1 MARSH
6 AATTCVQSDSIKGL
20 AQSIAK
26 PAYRRLLIAEPTL
39 RRAVPTLI
47 IAFLI
52 TICIGAFVQVLDQ
65 SRQKRAS
72 MKRDISALADVMA
85 ERLDR
90 VGSIRQDRAAA
101 AERLQSFLPGL
112 MPSWGIAAGRH
123 VIVTGPDQRIVARI
137 PIEVPA
143 EDAGSILE
151 VLGATQ
157 LLTAQGAQ
165 SAVVEV
171 NLPSSGRGLAAQRVV
186 KSLPG
191 QVIIVQEQVES
202 LWRSD
207 AALQITL
214 SATTGFVVL
223 ILGFAF
229 HWQSTRAREGDA
241 INDAV
246 RARID
251 TALNRGR
258 CGLWD
263 WDLSRGRI
271 FWSQSMF
278 TILGLESRSDLLTFG
293 EVNAL
298 VMTDDIDLFQI
309 ADRLVSG
316 KIDHI
321 DQTFRMRHCDGHW
334 VWLRVRCE
342 LSQGA
347 SDTGPH
353 LIGIAIDITE
363 QKSLAEKTVE
373 ADLRL
378 RDAIETIPEAFVL
391 WDAENRLVL
400 CNSHFKRLHKLP
412 DSAVKQGTSYET
424 VIEVGSMPEIR
435 TRLPTSPALG
445 ARTFEAQL
453 DDGSWLHISERR
465 TKDGGYVSVGTDIT
479 QIKKHEQKLVDN
491 DLRLTANV
499 IDLKRSQSELERQA
513 QLLAELAQKY
523 AEEKN
528 RAEEA
533 NQTKSKFLANMSH
546 ELRTPLNAIIG
557 FSEVMG
563 SGMFGALGSE
573 KYNEYCH
580 DILTSGN
587 YLLDVIN
594 DILDMSKIEA
604 GRMKLD
610 LEPLDLAET
619 LTESLRVVSGRAEN
633 KKLTMQADIDDM
645 IPVVAD
651 RRAMKQIAVNLLS
664 NAVKFT
670 PDGGK
675 VTVRSRIRSGSV
687 VLTIADTGIGIA
699 PQSLAKLGRPFEQVE
714 SQLTKSYHGSGLGLA
729 IAKSLTNLHGGSMKL
744 RSKLGAGTI
753 VCVTLPL
760 PGNGLGIPANTD
772 VSLTDPPAARKSR
785 ALQSVSL
792 APALPATKSPG
803 RRRPASARAKD
814 LPRLFQA

>member
-1 MARSH
+1 MVRAH
-6 AATTCVQSDSIKGL
+6 AASACVQSDSIKGL

-26 PAYRRLLIAEPTL
+26 PAYHRLLTAEPAL

-52 TICIGAFVQVLDQ
+52 TICLGAFVQVVDQ
-65 SRQKRAS
+65 NRQKRAS
-72 MKRDISALADVMA
+72 IKRDLAAVADFLA

-90 VGSIRQDRAAA
+90 IASVRQDRAATF
-101 AERLQSFLPGL
+101 ERLQLLLPGL
-112 MPSWGIAAGRH
+112 IPSWGVAPERH
-123 VIVTGPDQRIVARI
+123 VIVIGADQRVLARV
-137 PIEVPA
+137 PIEA
-143 EDAGSILE
+143 AFGDTSRILD
-151 VLGATQ
+151 VISAALP
-157 LLTAQGAQ
+157 LTAPGQQAGVTDITLPNGSGAL
-165 SAVVEV
+165 AV
-171 NLPSSGRGLAAQRVV
+171 QRVV

-191 QVIIVQEQVES
+191 QVIIIQEKVDS

-207 AALQITL
+207 SALAVTL

-229 HWQSTRAREGDA
+229 HWQSTRAREGDL

-246 RARID
+246 RGRID

-278 TILGLESRSDLLTFG
+278 TMLGLDTRSDLLTFG

-298 VMTDDIDLFQI
+298 VKSDDIDLFAI
-309 ADRLVSG
+309 ADQLISS

-321 DQTFRMRHCDGHW
+321 DQTFRMQHTDGHW
-334 VWLRVRCE
+334 IWLRVRCE

-347 SDTGPH
+347 ADAGIH
-353 LIGIAIDITE
+353 LIGIAVDITE

-391 WDAENRLVL
+391 WDAGDRLVL
-400 CNSHFKRLHKLP
+400 CNSHFQRLHKLP
-412 DSAVKQGTSYET
+412 DSAVTPGTSYET
-424 VIEVGSMPEIR
+424 VIEVGSMPEVR
-435 TRLPTSPALG
+435 TRLHETGTQAPG

-479 QIKKHEQKLVDN
+479 RIKEHEQKLVDN
-491 DLRLTANV
+491 DLRLRATV
-499 IDLKRSQSELERQA
+499 IDLKRSQTALEQQALELA
-513 QLLAELAQKY
+513 DLAEKY
-523 AEEKN
+523 SKEKT

-557 FSEVMG
+557 FSEIME
-563 SGMFGALGSE
+563 SGMFGTLGSE
-573 KYNEYCH
+573 KYQEYCH
-580 DILTSGN
+580 DILTSGH
-587 YLLDVIN
+587 YLLEVIN

-610 LEPLDLAET
+610 MEQLDLSKT
-619 LTESLRVVSGRAEN
+619 LAESLRVVSGRADDKN
-633 KKLTMQADIDDM
+633 LVLDADIEGT
-645 IPVVAD
+645 ISVVAD
-651 RRAMKQIAVNLLS
+651 RRAIKQIIVNLLS

-675 VTVRSRIRSGSV
+675 VVVRSRLLRDSI
-687 VLTIADTGIGIA
+687 VLMIADTGIGIA
-699 PQSLAKLGRPFEQVE
+699 PHSLQRLGKPFEQVE
-714 SQLTKSYHGSGLGLA
+714 SQLTKTYHGSGLGLA
-729 IAKSLTNLHGGSMKL
+729 IARSLTNLHGGSMRL
-744 RSKLGAGTI
+744 RSKLGTGTV
-753 VCVTLPL
+753 VCVSLPR
-760 PGNGLGIPANTD
+760 D
-772 VSLTDPPAARKSR
+772 ARKSR
-785 ALQSVSL
+785 AKISV
-792 APALPATKSPG
+792 AA
-803 RRRPASARAKD
+803 
-814 LPRLFQA
+814 

>member
-1 MARSH
+1 MARAH
-6 AATTCVQSDSIKGL
+6 AASACVQSDSIKGL

-26 PAYRRLLIAEPTL
+26 PAYHRLLIAEPAL

-52 TICIGAFVQVLDQ
+52 TICLGAFVQVVDQ

-72 MKRDISALADVMA
+72 IKRDLSAVADYLA
-85 ERLDR
+85 ERIDR
-90 VGSIRQDRAAA
+90 IASSRPDRAPTY
-101 AERLQSFLPGL
+101 ERLQLILPGL
-112 MPSWGIAAGRH
+112 IPSWAVASGRH
-123 VIVTGPDQRIVARI
+123 VIVVGADQRVLARV
-137 PIEVPA
+137 PIETA
-143 EDAGSILE
+143 
-151 VLGATQ
+151 LGETSQ
-157 LLTAQGAQ
+157 LLDVI
-165 SAVVEV
+165 SAA
-171 NLPSSGRGLAAQRVV
+171 LPLTTPGLQQAGVTDITLPNGSSALAVAHLV
-186 KSLPG
+186 KALPG
-191 QVIIVQEQVES
+191 QVIIIQENVDS

-207 AALQITL
+207 AALSVTL

-229 HWQSTRAREGDA
+229 HWQSTRAREGDL

-246 RARID
+246 RGRID

-278 TILGLESRSDLLTFG
+278 TMLGLDTRSDLLTFG

-298 VMTDDIDLFQI
+298 VKSDDIDLFAI
-309 ADRLVSG
+309 ADQLISS

-321 DQTFRMRHCDGHW
+321 DQTFRMQHTDGHW
-334 VWLRVRCE
+334 IWLRVRCE

-347 SDTGPH
+347 ADAGLH
-353 LIGIAIDITE
+353 LIGIAVDITE

-391 WDAENRLVL
+391 WDAGDRLVL
-400 CNSHFKRLHKLP
+400 CNSHFQRLHKLP
-412 DSAVKQGTSYET
+412 DSAVTPGTSYET
-424 VIEVGSMPEIR
+424 VIEVGSMPEVR
-435 TRLPTSPALG
+435 TRLHETGHHEPG

-479 QIKKHEQKLVDN
+479 RIKEHEQKLVDN
-491 DLRLTANV
+491 DLRLRATVA
-499 IDLKRSQSELERQA
+499 DLKRSQTALERQA
-513 QLLAELAQKY
+513 IELADLAEKY
-523 AEEKN
+523 SKEKT

-557 FSEVMG
+557 FSEIME
-563 SGMFGALGSE
+563 SGMFGTLGSE
-573 KYNEYCH
+573 KYHEYCH
-580 DILTSGN
+580 DILTSGH

-610 LEPLDLAET
+610 METLDLSKT
-619 LTESLRVVSGRAEN
+619 LAESLRVVSGRADDKN
-633 KKLTMQADIDDM
+633 LVLDTDIEGS

-651 RRAMKQIAVNLLS
+651 RRAIKQIIVNLLS

-675 VTVRSRIRSGSV
+675 VVVRTRLLSDSIQ
-687 VLTIADTGIGIA
+687 LMIADTGIGIA
-699 PQSLAKLGRPFEQVE
+699 PQSLARLGRPFEQVE
-714 SQLTKSYHGSGLGLA
+714 SQLTKTYHGSGLGLA
-729 IAKSLTNLHGGSMKL
+729 IARSLTNLHGGSMRL
-744 RSKLGAGTI
+744 RSKLGTGTV
-753 VCVTLPL
+753 VCV
-760 PGNGLGIPANTD
+760 
-772 VSLTDPPAARKSR
+772 S
-785 ALQSVSL
+785 
-792 APALPATKSPG
+792 
-803 RRRPASARAKD
+803 
-814 LPRLFQA
+814 LPRDGRKTGARMSVAA